1 MFRVLTLLL
10 LLAGELLADL
20 VSNEIASR
28 YIPYVNEEIYL
39 NTELLASQ
47 YQKSRCST
55 HSNIRPSYRDA
66 FPLALGGSNVALA
79 GTPSDPPLIGLR
91 LALDPGHIGGMWADW
106 EERSFRISTDDY
118 WIREGELV
126 LEVAQLVRAKLEA
139 LGAEVILL
147 RDSNYP
153 LNPVSVA
160 DYCILAA
167 EGFVASAIASIYKQN
182 ANVAYAHNRS
192 LRTVVV
198 TEELAE
204 RARIVNEVIRP
215 DALISLHINAT
226 PWPKGEQRLV
236 VKDHS
241 HVLIF
246 GCLSA
251 TELALPGQRNRLF
264 TKLFNGSGPIE
275 VKLANAL
282 GRSIAEA
289 TSLSASE
296 YEGENAIRIN
306 AYVPEVWA
314 RNLMLLR
321 LVDCPTVML
330 EPYIANSRNSYP
342 RLQKA
347 LAIRAKSL
355 PVPKDDILFEYADA
369 VVNGVLRAYGR

>member
-66 FPLALGGSNVALA
+66 FPLTLGGSNVALA

-226 PWPKGEQRLV
+226 PWPRGEQRLV
-236 VKDHS
+236 VEDHS

-289 TSLSASE
+289 TSLPASE